1 MLAGLRVN
9 NFKSLKAVDIEF
21 KPVTIIIGPNGSGK
35 SSILQSI
42 LLLKK
47 LHVNQGNISLSD
59 LFNIEGYMNMG
70 LWEQLAFDKRDPME
84 FCVLVKDNNI
94 SFKYNININRDGKLN
109 ADGELQLAGVTGK
122 FPRVTINLP
131 YSQKIVQYIN
141 INIKGGILAINWNGF
156 GANITISGS
165 VPEDL
170 KEKISSVINEWSKNV
185 YFVPSPIAM
194 YKRPSMTIQQAPSID
209 NIINSLKN
217 SLVPHEDLLLLLL
230 AIDSD
235 LEDYVESYVEE
246 LFKIKI
252 KTKSIPPSIVE
263 IRSKITK
270 GKTALIVNEGGG
282 VNRVAFLFTVIGLA
296 DKGSTI
302 LLEEPE
308 TNLHPDAQYRLA
320 SILVEM
326 VKKDQKQLIIT
337 THSEHLLL
345 GVLNSIAKGKLSLDD
360 VAILY
365 MYKGSNGE
373 SIAEKL
379 EIDTHGRVKGGL
391 PGFFETEI
399 EELLGMVAPK
409 VVG

>member
-1 MLAGLRVN
+1 M
-9 NFKSLKAVDIEF
+9 
-21 KPVTIIIGPNGSGK
+21 
-35 SSILQSI
+35 
-42 LLLKK
+42 
-47 LHVNQGNISLSD
+47 
-59 LFNIEGYMNMG
+59 
-70 LWEQLAFDKRDPME
+70 
-84 FCVLVKDNNI
+84 
-94 SFKYNININRDGKLN
+94 
-109 ADGELQLAGVTGK
+109 
-122 FPRVTINLP
+122 
-131 YSQKIVQYIN
+131 
-141 INIKGGILAINWNGF
+141 
-156 GANITISGS
+156 
-165 VPEDL
+165 
-170 KEKISSVINEWSKNV
+170 
-185 YFVPSPIAM
+185 
-194 YKRPSMTIQQAPSID
+194 
-209 NIINSLKN
+209 
-217 SLVPHEDLLLLLL
+217 
-230 AIDSD
+230 
-235 LEDYVESYVEE
+235 EE

-270 GKTALIVNEGGG
+270 GKTALIVNKGGG
-282 VNRVAFLFTVIGLA
+282 VNRAVFLFTVISLA

-302 LLEEPE
+302 SLEEPE

-337 THSEHLLL
+337 THSEHLLP
-345 GVLNSIAKGKLSLDD
+345 GVLNSIAKGELSLDD

>member
-141 INIKGGILAINWNGF
+141 IKGGILAINWNGF

-194 YKRPSMTIQQAPSID
+194 YRRPSMTIQQTQSID
-209 NIINSLKN
+209 DIINSLKT
-217 SLVPHEDLLLLLL
+217 L
-230 AIDSD
+230 
-235 LEDYVESYVEE
+235 
-246 LFKIKI
+246 
-252 KTKSIPPSIVE
+252 
-263 IRSKITK
+263 
-270 GKTALIVNEGGG
+270 
-282 VNRVAFLFTVIGLA
+282 
-296 DKGSTI
+296 
-302 LLEEPE
+302 
-308 TNLHPDAQYRLA
+308 
-320 SILVEM
+320 
-326 VKKDQKQLIIT
+326 
-337 THSEHLLL
+337 
-345 GVLNSIAKGKLSLDD
+345 
-360 VAILY
+360 
-365 MYKGSNGE
+365 
-373 SIAEKL
+373 
-379 EIDTHGRVKGGL
+379 
-391 PGFFETEI
+391 
-399 EELLGMVAPK
+399 
-409 VVG
+409 